1 VIPDSL
7 KNIDWKKMDGL
18 LPAVV
23 QDADTLQVLMVG
35 YVNEAALSATYE
47 SRKVTFF
54 SRSKN
59 RLWVKGETS
68 ENYLHFVSAEA
79 DCDND
84 SLLIFARPAGPTCH
98 KETTSCFGE
107 ATAPGVGFLGRLAQV
122 VDQRYTESKSP
133 AEKVSYTSSLFRE
146 GLDRMAQKV
155 GEEGVETVIAAKN
168 DDLEDLR
175 GEAADLVFHLMVLLK
190 AKGLGLGD
198 VVEKLRDRHAKKT
211 PKA

>member
-1 VIPDSL
+1 VIPENF

-35 YVNEAALSATYE
+35 YVNEAALAATFE
-47 SRKVTFF
+47 SKKVTFF

-59 RLWVKGETS
+59 RLWVKGESS
-68 ENYLHFVSAEA
+68 ENYLHLVSAEA

-107 ATAPGVGFLGRLAQV
+107 TTAPGIGFLGKLAGV
-122 VDQRYTESKSP
+122 VAQRFAESKSA

-146 GLDRMAQKV
+146 GEARMAQKV
-155 GEEGVETVIAAKN
+155 GEEGVETVIAAMKN
-168 DDLEDLR
+168 DREELR
-175 GEAADLVFHLMVLLK
+175 GEAADLVFHLMVLLQ
-190 AKGLGLGD
+190 AKGLGLPE
-198 VVEKLRDRHAKKT
+198 VVEKLRERHAKKT
-211 PKA
+211 AKA